1 MRRLAIALLCAAGSV
16 GVVGISRAQGW
27 WWQHE
32 RLQTG
37 MYAVSADPS
46 EVYINSRGD
55 VCYYAAATA
64 YDYFDGY
71 RNRENLSDWLGP
83 DRAARTRGINER
95 GQVLYEAIH
104 RAPWGGQMLSLFV
117 DRKNWT
123 ESLVGPGMSYD
134 IHTWPQAGQRRLDDQ
149 GVPVFSFTAEY
160 PGGRQVLYQGDRA
173 VSDEVLS
180 GETRLGRA
188 HVNGAGQVLWGGRG
202 SEFGGTQITFLDTR
216 PLSYEVLGPGY
227 GTGALQLNE
236 RGDVLWG
243 GVNIDGYSDFFINE
257 VNYSRSHFGNVGYN
271 MLGQK

>member
-1 MRRLAIALLCAAGSV
+1 
-16 GVVGISRAQGW
+16 
-27 WWQHE
+27 
-32 RLQTG
+32 

-64 YDYFDGY
+64 YDYFDAY
-71 RNRENLSDWLGP
+71 RNRENLSEWLGP

-117 DRKNWT
+117 DQKNWT

-160 PGGRQVLYQGDRA
+160 PGGRQVLYHGDRA
-173 VSDEVLS
+173 ISEEVLS
-180 GETRLGRA
+180 GHTIIHAAGM
-188 HVNGAGQVLWGGRG
+188 NGAGTLVWSGEGA
-202 SEFGGTQITFLDTR
+202 EFGGYAQTFVDTR
-216 PLSYEVLGPGY
+216 PISFEVLGQGY
-227 GTGALQLNE
+227 GTSGRRINE